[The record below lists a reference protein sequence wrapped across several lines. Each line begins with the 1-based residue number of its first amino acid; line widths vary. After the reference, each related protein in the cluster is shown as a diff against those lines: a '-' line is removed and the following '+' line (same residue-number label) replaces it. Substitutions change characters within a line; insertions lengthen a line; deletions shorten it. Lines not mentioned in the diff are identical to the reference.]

1 MVYAPFD
8 SLGCSIPFGTYGE
21 GLHRL
26 GRQFEAHNPAH
37 EPDSEHG
44 LLGKYPQAPS
54 SASTRSL
61 QWSLSRVLPGLP
73 AVFTSGQATQASLD
87 ALYMTVDRSSGLE
100 FGRRSWVDESVPP
113 FWLVFF
119 KTSPVFLVGCT
130 LSFVAPRLTTP
141 SSGA

>member
-1 MVYAPFD
+1 MALELLRVNPLSTRGMRSAFD
-8 SLGCSIPFGTYGE
+8 GLGCSIPFGTYGE

-44 LLGKYPQAPS
+44 VHGKYPQAPS

-87 ALYMTVDRSSGLE
+87 ALHMTVDRTNGLE
-100 FGRRSWVDESVPP
+100 FGWRSWVDESVPP
-113 FWLVFF
+113 FWLVLF
-119 KTSPVFLVGCT
+119 
-130 LSFVAPRLTTP
+130 
-141 SSGA
+141 